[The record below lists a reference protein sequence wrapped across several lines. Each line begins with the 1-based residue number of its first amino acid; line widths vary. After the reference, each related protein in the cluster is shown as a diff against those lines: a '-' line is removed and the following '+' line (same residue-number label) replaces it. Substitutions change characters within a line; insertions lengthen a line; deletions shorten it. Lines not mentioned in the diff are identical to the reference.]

1 MSGISP
7 LDSLLLHNP
16 LILLQVHCYRW
27 GRISAYN
34 RIEAHQ
40 RISWNIGGDKPT
52 KMKLNDPGKY
62 QGRSCVFK
70 INTG

>member
-7 LDSLLLHNP
+7 LDSLLRHNP
-16 LILLQVHCYRW
+16 LILSQVHSYRW

-34 RIEAHQ
+34 RIEANQ

-52 KMKLNDPGKY
+52 KMKLNGKY
-62 QGRSCVFK
+62 KGRSFVFK
-70 INTG
+70 INTS